1 VHHHLPAAIHGE
13 PPSEIQRRRSNRV
26 MKPMHGRRTLLKKN
40 IPLYTMFIPALAF
53 YIVFKYLPM
62 SGLII
67 AFKNYNFHD
76 GILHSPWVGWHNFQM
91 LFSNDKT
98 LHVIWNT
105 FWLSLLSLIVGF
117 PVPILLAIMINEVKR
132 AWYKKAIQTIVYLPH
147 FFSWVIVGGMVV
159 TLFSLESSGINRWI
173 TVQFGQPYPFL
184 YEPVSWVAIFL
195 GSGVWKEMGFSTI
208 IYLAAL
214 TSIDPS
220 QYEAAAMDGAGK
232 LKQTWHVTL
241 PGISGT
247 IILMFILSM
256 GKILEVGFDQIY
268 NLRNDV
274 VLDISEVISTYIYS
288 LGIQGGQFSLTTALG
303 FFESIIALIFVV
315 TANQLAKRFDKQLF

>member
-1 VHHHLPAAIHGE
+1 
-13 PPSEIQRRRSNRV
+13 
-26 MKPMHGRRTLLKKN
+26 
-40 IPLYTMFIPALAF
+40 MFIPALAF
-53 YIVFKYLPM
+53 YIVFKYLPIG
-62 SGLII
+62 GLII

-76 GILHSPWVGWHNFQM
+76 GILHSPWVGWRNFQM

-105 FWLSLLSLIVGF
+105 FWLSLLNLIVGF
-117 PVPILLAIMINEVKR
+117 PVPILLAVMINDVKR
-132 AWYKKAIQTIVYLPH
+132 MWYKQAIQTIVYLPH
-147 FFSWVIVGGMVV
+147 FFSWVIVGGMVA
-159 TLFSLESSGINRWI
+159 TLFSLDSGEINRWI
-173 TVQFGQPYPFL
+173 TEHFGQPYPFL
-184 YEPVSWVAIFL
+184 YKPVTWVAIFL

-220 QYEAAAMDGAGK
+220 LYEAAAMDGAGK
-232 LKQTWHVTL
+232 LKQAWHVTL

-247 IILMFILSM
+247 VILMLILSM

-268 NLRNDV
+268 NLRNDT
-274 VLDISEVISTYIYS
+274 VLDIAEVISTYIYS

-303 FFESIIALIFVV
+303 FFESIIALIFIV